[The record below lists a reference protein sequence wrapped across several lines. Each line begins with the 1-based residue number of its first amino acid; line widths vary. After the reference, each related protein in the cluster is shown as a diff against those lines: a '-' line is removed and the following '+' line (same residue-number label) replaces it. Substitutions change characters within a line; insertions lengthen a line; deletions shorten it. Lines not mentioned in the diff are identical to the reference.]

1 MEERFDTV
9 ADCCADEMDA
19 DGFVVA
25 ANGSADGLIAAD
37 LAESADGLK
46 AVDLAESADGLK
58 AVDLAESADGLK
70 AVDLAESADGL
81 KAADLAESA
90 DVEVPDV
97 AGEEE
102 EESAAAEGGG
112 APHPLSQPAA
122 PPLPQREVMVMAE
135 LVIELVPLVLPVT
148 VLLFGWFGGAWLE

>member
-25 ANGSADGLIAAD
+25 ANG
-37 LAESADGLK
+37 
-46 AVDLAESADGLK
+46 
-58 AVDLAESADGLK
+58 SADGLK

-148 VLLFGWFGGAWLE
+148 VLLFGWFAGAWLE